1 MKETDDSVQNVIE
14 KLGQVKRGN
23 FSWGDCF
30 RRDFDAE
37 FRQKLSTQ
45 KPKAEGKGPLKGW
58 KPRSKP
64 VVAANESQTVS
75 TVP

>member
-1 MKETDDSVQNVIE
+1 MKETDDSVQEVIE

-23 FSWGDCF
+23 FSW
-30 RRDFDAE
+30 RESLRKDFDAE

-45 KPKAEGKGPLKGW
+45 KSKAEGKGPFKGW
-58 KPRSKP
+58 KARPKP